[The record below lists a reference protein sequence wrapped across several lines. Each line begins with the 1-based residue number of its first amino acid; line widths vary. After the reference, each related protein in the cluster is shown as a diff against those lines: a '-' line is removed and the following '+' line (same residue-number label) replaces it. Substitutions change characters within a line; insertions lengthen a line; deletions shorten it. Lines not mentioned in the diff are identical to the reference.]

1 MDRPTTPAGP
11 GPSPLVVALGV
22 ALLCAI
28 WGSTWIVIK
37 AGLRDLPVLSSAAAR
52 FTLAAVV
59 FVAVAPR
66 LHRREGGERPRWW
79 LALAMGLLN
88 FAVPYGI
95 VYTVETVIPS
105 GLTSVLWAVFPMMT
119 AVLAHMWLPGERLA
133 PRQWLGFSVGFLGVA
148 VLFATDLR
156 GIGPSALA
164 AGGLLL
170 LSPLA
175 AALGQVVLKRHGP
188 GTSAALVNRDGMVVA
203 ALALWLVALPLE
215 QQSTAVLSTAALGSV
230 AYLGLVGTVVA
241 FGVYF
246 WLLRWVSA
254 SRLSLI
260 AYVTPAIALWLGWAV
275 GDEPLAASTIGGT
288 GLVLL
293 GIALALIGG
302 RVRR

>member
-119 AVLAHMWLPGERLA
+119 AVLAHVWLPGERLA